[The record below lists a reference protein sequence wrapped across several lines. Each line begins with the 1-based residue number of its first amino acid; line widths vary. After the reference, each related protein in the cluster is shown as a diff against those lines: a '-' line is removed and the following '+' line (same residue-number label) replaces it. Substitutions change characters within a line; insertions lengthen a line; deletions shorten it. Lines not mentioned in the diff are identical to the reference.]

1 MTRTLST
8 STPARVIC
16 TSAGCR
22 AATTLRARSLHGRT
36 PATRV
41 SRGSSVPSAD
51 GTTPSSAGQGA
62 EGDALSISDN
72 PPEHRYEARIGQDVI
87 GFMDYHLKPGLITL
101 MHTEVDRAAEGKGVG
116 SQLAAAAL
124 EDIRSR
130 GLSILALCPFV
141 RAYIRRH
148 PEYADL
154 VVSK

>member
-1 MTRTLST
+1 M
-8 STPARVIC
+8 
-16 TSAGCR
+16 
-22 AATTLRARSLHGRT
+22 
-36 PATRV
+36 
-41 SRGSSVPSAD
+41 PSAD
-51 GTTPSSAGQGA
+51 GTTPSSADHGT
-62 EGDALSISDN
+62 EGDALRISDN
-72 PPEHRYEARIGQDVI
+72 PREHRYEARFAEDVI

-116 SQLAAAAL
+116 SQLVAAAL

-154 VVSK
+154 VASK